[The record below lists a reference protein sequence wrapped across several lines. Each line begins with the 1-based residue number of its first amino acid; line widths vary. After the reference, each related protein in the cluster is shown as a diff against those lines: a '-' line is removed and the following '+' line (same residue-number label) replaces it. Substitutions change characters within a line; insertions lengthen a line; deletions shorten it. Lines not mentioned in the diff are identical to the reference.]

1 MKPDTESMSTNPLHN
16 NYSICPFK
24 KYFFEHLLCAK
35 NFLIRFSL
43 AVSDNTPLC
52 PEKKSKC
59 TEEREKRGVNTEYTL
74 LFL

>member
-52 PEKKSKC
+52 PEKKKQVHRG
-59 TEEREKRGVNTEYTL
+59 ERIKGG
-74 LFL
+74 